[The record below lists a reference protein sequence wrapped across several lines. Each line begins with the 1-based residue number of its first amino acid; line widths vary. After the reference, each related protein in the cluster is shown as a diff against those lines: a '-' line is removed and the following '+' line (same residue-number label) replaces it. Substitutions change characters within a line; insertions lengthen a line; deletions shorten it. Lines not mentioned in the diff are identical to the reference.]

1 LIDKAVKAEIPF
13 HYTEIVNRH
22 IQRAI
27 EERNKPK
34 EKFPTPYFYVPGKG
48 AIEQQQAIAHDFKK
62 TYAYNAKVDAVLEKA
77 GISTADTYTSLM
89 ENRYT
94 DATDL

>member
-1 LIDKAVKAEIPF
+1 
-13 HYTEIVNRH
+13 
-22 IQRAI
+22 
-27 EERNKPK
+27 
-34 EKFPTPYFYVPGKG
+34 VPGKG